1 MEAGTFLGLYDSRLN
16 EFETRIKNEMN
27 PQLSRQIENEMYDYM
42 TDCVPYLT
50 EYTREQEDSQ
60 NDTQGP
66 FNIKIKKGVQRKEI
80 YYDYLREV
88 EDYKGTL
95 EHDVCGIITAYSRC
109 IRCDSTDLFVNS
121 RESTLVCMNCGRC
134 SEHLGDEMSYKE
146 EQETS
151 MKMVNNSYKR
161 DNHLNEW
168 IMQFQGRE
176 TTNIPPELMD
186 QLRAEFKKQ
195 KIKDLKDITQSK
207 VKTVLKKLRMS
218 KYYEHATYITNILNG
233 VDPPSMS
240 ISLEERLRLMFREVQ
255 APFEKHCP
263 ANRSNFLSYSYVLY
277 KFCELLGED
286 EYLPY
291 FPLLKSKEKLRQQ
304 DVIWKGIC
312 GELMWEYI
320 PTV

>member
-1 MEAGTFLGLYDSRLN
+1 MEAGTFLGTYESRIQ
-16 EFETRIKNEMN
+16 EFEN
-27 PQLSRQIENEMYDYM
+27 QIESEKDPQEAQRLQDEMYEYM
-42 TDCVPYLT
+42 TECVPFLS
-50 EYTREQEDSQ
+50 EYTKTDGEVDRR
-60 NDTQGP
+60 GP
-66 FNIKIKKGVQRKEI
+66 FDIKIKKGIQRKEI
-80 YYDYLREV
+80 YLDYLREV
-88 EDYKGTL
+88 EDFKGVMDDTSKETISEYMRCSSCMSTNVFVDTRESDL
-95 EHDVCGIITAYSRC
+95 ICMDCGIC
-109 IRCDSTDLFVNS
+109 KK
-121 RESTLVCMNCGRC
+121 
-134 SEHLGDEMSYKE
+134 HLGDEMSYKE

-151 MKMVNNSYKR
+151 TKMVNNSYKR

-176 TTNIPPELMD
+176 TTNIPPELLD
-186 QLRAEFKKQ
+186 QLRSEFKKQ
-195 KIKDLKDITQSK
+195 KIKDLADITQAK

-233 VDPPSMS
+233 VDPPTMS
-240 ISLEERLRLMFREVQ
+240 PALEERLRLMFKEVQ

-263 ANRSNFLSYSYVLY
+263 VNRSNFLSYSYVLY

-286 EYLPY
+286 EYLPF